1 MMVMMLMIMAH
12 THTHTHTHKALAPV
26 CGDHEYCCPD
36 AKRCLY
42 PTTIS
47 CLKDEKACQGDQ
59 VCCPL
64 TKLCVLP
71 GAPCESPCADT
82 GSFCCPEA
90 KHCLEPA
97 NPGVICKAATDC
109 KSDETCCPVTNLCV
123 KVGDACT
130 PPLAFNSTL

>member
-1 MMVMMLMIMAH
+1 MGE
-12 THTHTHTHKALAPV
+12 LAPV

-90 KHCLEPA
+90 KHCLELA

-109 KSDETCCPVTNLCV
+109 KSDETRWPLCV
-123 KVGDACT
+123 VTMSTAAPT
-130 PPLAFNSTL
+130 PSAASTLLRSVASRTKKPAKVTKC

>member
-1 MMVMMLMIMAH
+1 MKVFFAIIALASVCSGQNI
-12 THTHTHTHKALAPV
+12 TKALAPV
-26 CGDHEYCCPD
+26 C
-36 AKRCLY
+36 
-42 PTTIS
+42 
-47 CLKDEKACQGDQ
+47 GDQ